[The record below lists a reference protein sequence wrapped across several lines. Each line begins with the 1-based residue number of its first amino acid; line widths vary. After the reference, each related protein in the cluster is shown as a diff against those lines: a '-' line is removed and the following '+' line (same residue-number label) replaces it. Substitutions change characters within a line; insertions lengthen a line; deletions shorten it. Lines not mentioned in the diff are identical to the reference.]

1 MIDYQY
7 YQGAA
12 IALIVINGISFLAL
26 LFVITIYLIRWK
38 KIASFP
44 MRLVLLP
51 PSSPST
57 CASLAWSR
65 TFTS

>member
-12 IALIVINGISFLAL
+12 IALIVVNALSFLAL
-26 LFVITIYLIRWK
+26 LFVIIIYLLRWK

-44 MRLVLLP
+44 MRLVLH
-51 PSSPST
+51 SRCSPSI
-57 CASLAWSR
+57 CAFLA
-65 TFTS
+65 